1 MISVKAK
8 DKKKKKEKQKAC
20 KQQRRKPMQAKAVK
34 VSKPKSWYYEGGKDH
49 WDQKAELTTSYAL
62 TEGE

>member
-1 MISVKAK
+1 
-8 DKKKKKEKQKAC
+8 
-20 KQQRRKPMQAKAVK
+20 MQAKAVK